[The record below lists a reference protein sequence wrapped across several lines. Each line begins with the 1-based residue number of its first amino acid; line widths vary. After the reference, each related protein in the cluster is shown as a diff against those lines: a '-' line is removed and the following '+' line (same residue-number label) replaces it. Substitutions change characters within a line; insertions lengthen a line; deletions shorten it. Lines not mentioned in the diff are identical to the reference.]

1 MAYISF
7 QPSDHFNPL
16 LWSGTGGSSAKT
28 GVGFAPDLAWIK
40 SRTNTENH
48 CLSDTVRGANK
59 QLRSDVDE
67 AESSGTD
74 DLTAFDGDGFTL
86 GNGGKVNASGQTYVG
101 WSWKAGTTT
110 GIVGSPSITPTSYS
124 FNATSGFSIIEY
136 TGNGVSGATLPH
148 GLNAVP
154 RLMIMKNRDATMDW
168 VSYHQPMGNTKYLV
182 LNSTAAAGTST
193 TRWNDTTPGATLF
206 TIGDTDKLNSDT
218 VDYIAYVWAP
228 IKGYSSFGQY
238 TGNGNANGSFA
249 YTGFRPA
256 FVMIK
261 RTNHTTDWRM
271 YDNTRLGYNVDNNDL
286 AANTNAAEGTGDE
299 IDLLSNGFKLRIG
312 ADAPNPLNGTSASYL
327 YMAFAEFPFVSS
339 NDVAGVAR

>member
-1 MAYISF
+1 
-7 QPSDHFNPL
+7 
-16 LWSGTGGSSAKT
+16 
-28 GVGFAPDLAWIK
+28 
-40 SRTNTENH
+40 
-48 CLSDTVRGANK
+48 
-59 QLRSDVDE
+59 
-67 AESSGTD
+67 
-74 DLTAFDGDGFTL
+74 
-86 GNGGKVNASGQTYVG
+86 
-101 WSWKAGTTT
+101 
-110 GIVGSPSITPTSYS
+110 
-124 FNATSGFSIIEY
+124 
-136 TGNGVSGATLPH
+136 
-148 GLNAVP
+148 
-154 RLMIMKNRDATMDW
+154 MKNRDATMDW

>member
-28 GVGFAPDLAWIK
+28 GVGFAPDFAWIK

-86 GNGGKVNASGQTYVG
+86 GNGGKVNATGQTYVG
-101 WSWKAGTTT
+101 WSWKAGTTS
-110 GIVGSPSITPTSYS
+110 GIAGSPSITPTSYS

-154 RLMIMKNRDATMDW
+154 QLMIMKNRDATMDW
-168 VSYHQPMGNTKYLV
+168 VSYHQPIGNTKYLI
-182 LNSTAAAGTST
+182 LNSTSAAGTST

-238 TGNGNANGSFA
+238 TGNGNADGPFA

-271 YDNTRLGYNVDNNDL
+271 YDNTRLGYNPDNNDL
-286 AANTNAAEGTGDE
+286 AANTTAVEGTGNE
-299 IDLLSNGFKLRIG
+299 IDLLSNGFKIRIG
-312 ADAPNPLNGTSASYL
+312 ADAPNPLNGTSAPYV

-339 NDVAGVAR
+339 NSKAGTAR